1 MNNINLNKIITIMV
15 AIIVF
20 IAIIL
25 LLTSHSD
32 NAKLEL
38 KGLSSLNVYQNDKF
52 IDPGYEISNND
63 GYYVNVEGNVNTNKP
78 GIYYLKYL
86 LYNKSGSLIS
96 EKERRV
102 VVLQDNISNITMNL
116 IGEEEEYFFVNDY
129 TDHGIEAYHKNDNV
143 VNEVYIDSNVKESVP
158 GIYEVKY
165 QYTRGN
171 IVKEVI
177 RTVHIVDFDIELN
190 MQMANKKINFYVNN
204 KDYSYT
210 LLPNNIKEYS
220 KDISY
225 IYDQIGI
232 YVFDIYLKSGSH
244 KKYELNLATID
255 TEPPVGTCNLS
266 QSNGSTIIKMNVT
279 DTTGIAKYSYNGLDF
294 YTDTTTISSI
304 ITNAT
309 VTAYDKAGNRT
320 DIKCYSEY
328 GLGFRNIP
336 VASNGGILN
345 KEGFIKCGTS
355 VSAENRELKELVNS
369 YGYKT
374 RWAVAAAAE
383 YLARYKYDIGYF
395 WGGKYIKEGLNP
407 EWGCRKTHSTDHK
420 CTKPM
425 ARDYSSCEWGLDCTG
440 LVLWAYAQAGFTKE
454 EMRTDDLSGGRWGG
468 TSGKFIAKEH
478 RYQFSDANMY
488 YANQIKPGDIVAVP
502 RKHVGLVIGVSDDK
516 IQIVEMLG
524 PIFVSTLDKRTGR
537 SLNGQGSFGYFVLM
551 DDYFK
556 IYGNTR

>member
-1 MNNINLNKIITIMV
+1 MNNIDLNKVIKILMVIIVIMV
-15 AIIVF
+15 LFLIF
-20 IAIIL
+20 
-25 LLTSHSD
+25 SNKG

-255 TEPPVGTCNLS
+255 TEPPVGTCKLTH
-266 QSNGSTIIKMNVT
+266 SNGKTIITMNVN
-279 DTTGIAKYSYNGLDF
+279 DVSGIAKYSYNGLDF
-294 YTDTTTISSI
+294 YNNINTLNSVIY
-304 ITNAT
+304 NAK
-309 VTAYDKAGNRT
+309 VRVYDKANNYT
-320 DIKCYSEY
+320 DISCNMELSE
-328 GLGFRNIP
+328 GFRDVPIDEF
-336 VASNGGILN
+336 GTIQN
-345 KEGFIKCGTS
+345 KIGWITCGTD
-355 VSAENRELKELVNS
+355 VSKDSQELDELVRS

-374 RWAVAAAAE
+374 RGAVAMAAT
-383 YLARYKYDIGYF
+383 YLANYKYRIPYF
-395 WGGKYIKEGLNP
+395 WGGKPADKGINTK
-407 EWGCRKTHSTDHK
+407 WGCRQKHSTNHN
-420 CTKPM
+420 CTK
-425 ARDYSSCEWGLDCTG
+425 ALASDYSYCEYGLDCGG
-440 LVLWAYAQAGFTKE
+440 LVKWSYIQAGFDPSIVRGEDIVTFK
-454 EMRTDDLSGGRWGG
+454 WGNFNPKG
-468 TSGKFIAKEH
+468 HVYNFNSNN
-478 RYQFSDANMY
+478 RV
-488 YANQIKPGDIVAVP
+488 YADQLKPGDIVHKP
-502 RKHVGLVIGVSDDK
+502 GHIGIIIGVDK
-516 IQIVEMLG
+516 DTLQVAEMQMYS
-524 PIFVSTLDKRTGR
+524 IAISIIKKD
-537 SLNGQGSFGYFVLM
+537 NGQTTTKRNSFSEFLLM
-551 DDYFK
+551 DEYFK
-556 IYGNTR
+556 MYGN